1 MIKKTFLKQKPL
13 PDNVED
19 VQYEPATGTFKGQ
32 STGKDYHGKEAI
44 AMNEQYDRLSPG
56 DKKTLRRIEKIKYQN
71 NELKEKPLWLEK
83 QEEHNKKLKHFGIE
97 HSQKKEPGYPKTRSR
112 TGNPSGRDYWK
123 EYVASGG
130 KELPEVSPEDL
141 NQPSATE
148 WWNGIYKSMT
158 PFEKGQ
164 WNAEQ
169 RKKKLQHQKEFEEE
183 KKHKRIKNHTMR
195 QWGIADQKLANLPII
210 KDNINYQKIP
220 KQELKSKMRGWIK
233 EADNEKKQEVN
244 KPRSTPE
251 KPVEHFVL
259 PSERVTPVELEDT
272 QSLEQRLRNSK
283 VAVGLSPELLGLQ
296 KQINRNIDFVL
307 GPDQKEES
315 RNETTNK
322 EENKYG

>member
-1 MIKKTFLKQKPL
+1 
-13 PDNVED
+13 
-19 VQYEPATGTFKGQ
+19 
-32 STGKDYHGKEAI
+32 
-44 AMNEQYDRLSPG
+44 
-56 DKKTLRRIEKIKYQN
+56 
-71 NELKEKPLWLEK
+71 
-83 QEEHNKKLKHFGIE
+83 
-97 HSQKKEPGYPKTRSR
+97 
-112 TGNPSGRDYWK
+112 
-123 EYVASGG
+123 
-130 KELPEVSPEDL
+130 
-141 NQPSATE
+141 
-148 WWNGIYKSMT
+148 MT

-220 KQELKSKMRGWIK
+220 NQELKSKMRGWIK

-244 KPRSTPE
+244 KPQSTPE